1 MRKNYKNIIA
11 VIAIIIV
18 AILISFLT
26 ENCKNGRNSAGKIKP
41 DEKTKSNMEIKS
53 NEDNLNSYNNIDAGS
68 DSVAESGNAEDE
80 NAKMTDMT
88 DMKLSDT
95 KLNDTKLGDI
105 KSDDTKLN
113 DMTDLETNEKMIAIT
128 FDDGPW
134 KDTTEKLL
142 DGLKERGIKATFFL
156 IGENA
161 KNYPEVV
168 KRMHDEGH
176 IIGNHTYTHIDLS
189 TLSVDD
195 AKKEIELTNETLEQI
210 TGEKVTYIRP
220 PYGKYSNKLLEE
232 IDLIPVMWNVD
243 PEDWN
248 RNDVRGLVVDVVK
261 HTQDRN
267 IILLHDNYNTSVAAA
282 LEIID
287 ELQAKGYI
295 FVTVDQILLN

>member
-1 MRKNYKNIIA
+1 MRKNYKNLIA
-11 VIAIIIV
+11 VIVVIIV
-18 AILISFLT
+18 AALISFFT
-26 ENCKNGRNSAGKIKP
+26 EKCKNGNNS
-41 DEKTKSNMEIKS
+41 DREIKS
-53 NEDNLNSYNNIDAGS
+53 NIEMKNNMDNLNSYNN
-68 DSVAESGNAEDE
+68 
-80 NAKMTDMT
+80 
-88 DMKLSDT
+88 
-95 KLNDTKLGDI
+95 
-105 KSDDTKLN
+105 
-113 DMTDLETNEKMIAIT
+113 LEADEKMIAIT

-134 KDTTEKLL
+134 KDTTEELL

-161 KNYPEVV
+161 ENYPEIV

-195 AKKEIELTNETLEQI
+195 AKKEIELTNEILEQI
-210 TGEKVTYIRP
+210 TGDKVIYIRP

-248 RNDVRGLVVDVVK
+248 RNDVRGIVVDVVK
-261 HTQDRN
+261 HAQDRN
-267 IILLHDNYNTSVAAA
+267 IILMHDNYNTSVAAA